1 MKMENDDGRVNFHE
15 YKNGMQ
21 WNVNGMQKFQM
32 EFDF

>member
-15 YKNGMQ
+15 YINGMH